1 MTVTH
6 DATEALASVAA
17 AQLRLLDLA
26 RPLGAESVPLEAASG
41 RVLAEPVRA
50 RSDLTRFDNSAMD
63 GYAVRA
69 ADITAAS
76 GDHPALLPV
85 RGHAAAG
92 VTPNPLAAGTAMRIL
107 TGAMLP
113 RGADTVVRQE
123 DTRGG
128 GDAVLVVVASPV
140 GTHVRRRGEE
150 VMAGAVVLEAGVRLS
165 PADVAVAAAAGVG
178 SLFVGF
184 RPRVAILA
192 TGDEVRP
199 PGADLAAAE
208 VNDAISPMLAGA
220 ARDAGADPVL
230 CGIVPDSPEVLRHA
244 LASAAAS
251 ADIVVSSAGVS
262 VGDHDHVREV
272 LAELGE
278 IALWRVAMRPGKP
291 LLVGRIG
298 SVPFVGLPGNPV
310 SSSVTFELL
319 VRPALLHMQG
329 ARDPQRR
336 RLRVRL
342 GEAMSKPPG
351 LETFARARLVESA
364 GDLPVALS
372 SGGQGSHMLG
382 SLAAAD
388 VLLALPAG
396 PASVP
401 EGAVVEA
408 IPLR

>member
-6 DATEALASVAA
+6 SATEALSSVAA
-17 AQLRLLDLA
+17 AQQRLLDFA
-26 RPLGAESVPLEAASG
+26 RPLGAEDVPLEDASG

-50 RSDLTRFDNSAMD
+50 MSDLPRFDNSAMD

-69 ADITAAS
+69 AEIAGAT
-76 GDHPALLPV
+76 GDTPARLPV
-85 RGHAAAG
+85 RGEAAAG
-92 VTPNPLAAGTAMRIL
+92 STPSRLAVGTAMRIL

-113 RGADTVVRQE
+113 PGADAVVRQE
-123 DTRGG
+123 DTRREEA
-128 GDAVLVVVASPV
+128 DVLVTVAPPA
-140 GTHVRRRGEE
+140 GTNVRRRGEE
-150 VMAGAVVLEAGVRLS
+150 VTAGAVVLEKGVRLT

-178 SLFVGF
+178 SLSVGF
-184 RPRVAILA
+184 RPRVALLA

-199 PGADLAAAE
+199 AGADLAAAE
-208 VNDAISPMLAGA
+208 VSDAISAMLAGA
-220 ARDAGADPVL
+220 ARDAGADPLL
-230 CGIVPDSPEVLRHA
+230 CGIVPDSPDVLRHA
-244 LASAAAS
+244 LTSAAGS

-291 LLVGRIG
+291 LLVGHIG

-310 SSSVTFELL
+310 SSSVTFELF
-319 VRPALLHMQG
+319 VRPALLRMQG

-342 GEAMSKPPG
+342 GETMSKPAG
-351 LETFARARLVESA
+351 LETFARARLVDSTD
-364 GDLPVALS
+364 DLPLALS
-372 SGGQGSHMLG
+372 SGGQGSHMLS

-388 VLLALPAG
+388 VLLALPAE

>member
-1 MTVTH
+1 MTVTQG
-6 DATEALASVAA
+6 ATEALASVAE
-17 AQLRLLDLA
+17 AQQRLLDLTK
-26 RPLGAESVPLEAASG
+26 RIGAEDVPLEDAWG
-41 RVLAEPVRA
+41 RVLAEPLRA
-50 RSDLTRFDNSAMD
+50 LSDLPRFDNSAMD

-69 ADITAAS
+69 AEIAGAS
-76 GDHPALLPV
+76 NETPARLPV
-85 RGHAAAG
+85 RGEVAAG
-92 VTPNPLAAGTAMRIL
+92 ETPQPLAVGAATRIL
-107 TGAMLP
+107 TGAMVP
-113 RGADTVVRQE
+113 PGADTVVRQE
-123 DTRGG
+123 DTRRDGA
-128 GDAVLVVVASPV
+128 DVLVTVASPA

-150 VMAGAVVLEAGVRLS
+150 VTAGAVVLESGVRLT

-178 SLFVGF
+178 SLSVGF
-184 RPRVAILA
+184 RPRIAILA

-199 PGADLAAAE
+199 PGADLAAGE
-208 VNDAISPMLAGA
+208 VSDAISPMLAGA
-220 ARDAGADPVL
+220 ARDAGADPML
-230 CGIVPDSPEVLRHA
+230 CGIVPDSPDVLRHA

-251 ADIVVSSAGVS
+251 ADIVVTSAGVS
-262 VGDHDHVREV
+262 VGDRDHVREV

-298 SVPFVGLPGNPV
+298 RVPFVGLPGNPV
-310 SSSVTFELL
+310 SSSVTFELF

-342 GEAMSKPPG
+342 GETMSKPPG
-351 LETFARARLVESA
+351 LETFARARLVASA
-364 GDLPVALS
+364 GDLPLAVS
-372 SGGQGSHMLG
+372 SGGQGSHMLS

-388 VLLALPAG
+388 VLLALPAE

-408 IPLR
+408 ISLR